1 MNMSATSE
9 ETAGSS
15 APSSSWS
22 PLQGAAFRSIWL
34 ATLVSNL
41 GGWMQAVGAAWL
53 MTSITPS
60 PLLVSLVQTA
70 AGLPIFLLAL
80 PAGALA
86 DIFPRRRLLLISNY
100 FLLAVVSGLAA
111 CTLSGHAT
119 PAGLLA
125 FTFGVGLGEALE
137 APPFQAIV
145 SDLVP
150 KSQLVAAVS
159 LNSVGYNLARA
170 IGPALGGLV
179 VARFGAGTNFAVNAL
194 SFSAV
199 LVVLHRWRE
208 TVKKSVLPAER
219 FTGAIRAGLRYV
231 RYSPELG
238 TVLVRTASFVVS
250 GSALWALLP
259 IVVRELKRGPS
270 AYGVLLGSLG
280 AGALIG
286 AAMLPSIRG
295 RLSLDALV
303 GGATAFFGVAT
314 LASAFVHSFAFLI
327 LLMLLAG
334 VGWIALLSS
343 LNVATRA
350 VVPAWIQA
358 RALAVYLLVFQGGM
372 ALGSLIWGSMATH
385 FGVRAAL
392 AAAGAFLLLTIP
404 LALSHSLKGG
414 QAMDLASAP
423 TWPEPQMSIDRPHDS
438 APVLVTVQY
447 KIDPLRLDE
456 FRGEMEKMEA
466 FRRRDGALEWG
477 LFADPIAPGCY
488 LEEFVVESWLSHE
501 RQHERLTVTDQLLH
515 DRIWALHLGAEPP
528 RVRHFIADERPR

>member
-1 MNMSATSE
+1 
-9 ETAGSS
+9 
-15 APSSSWS
+15 
-22 PLQGAAFRSIWL
+22 
-34 ATLVSNL
+34 
-41 GGWMQAVGAAWL
+41 MQAVGAAWL
-53 MTSITPS
+53 MTSITSS
-60 PLLVSLVQTA
+60 PLLVTLVQTA
-70 AGLPIFLLAL
+70 AGLPIFFLAL

-86 DIFPRRRLLLISNY
+86 DIFPRRRLLLMSNY
-100 FLLAVVSGLAA
+100 FLLVVVSGLAV
-111 CTLSGHAT
+111 CTLSGRVT
-119 PAGLLA
+119 PAALLA

-170 IGPALGGLV
+170 IGPALGGVV
-179 VARFGAGTNFAVNAL
+179 VARYGTGTNFAVDAL

-208 TVKKSVLPAER
+208 TAKKSVLPAER

-231 RYSPELG
+231 HYSPELR
-238 TVLVRTASFVVS
+238 TVLVRTGTFVFP

-270 AYGVLLGSLG
+270 SYGVLLGSLG

-286 AAMLPSIRG
+286 ASILPSIRV
-295 RLSLDALV
+295 RVSLDTLV
-303 GGATAFFGVAT
+303 SSATTLFGVAT
-314 LASAFVHSFAFLI
+314 LASAFVQSFPFLI

-372 ALGSLIWGSMATH
+372 ALGSLVWGATASH

-404 LALSHSLKGG
+404 LAVSHSLAGG
-414 QAMDLASAP
+414 QGMDLASAP
-423 TWPEPQMSIDRPHDS
+423 SWPEPSISIDRPQDA

-447 KIDPLRLDE
+447 EIDPLRLQE

-466 FRRRDGALEWG
+466 FRRRDGALQWG
-477 LFADPIAPGCY
+477 LSADPVVPGCY
-488 LEEFVVESWLSHE
+488 LEEFVVESWVGHE
-501 RQHERLTVTDQLLH
+501 RQHERVTVTDQLLH
-515 DRIWALHLGAEPP
+515 DRVWALHLGAEAP
-528 RVRHFIADERPR
+528 RVRHFIADERSR